1 MSSNQEPEVVV
12 VTGAAG
18 GAGRAIAHAFA
29 ERVSNAMA
37 TVFACFRDATAQESP
52 ALKLRQEPPA

>member
-1 MSSNQEPEVVV
+1 M

-37 TVFACFRDATAQESP
+37 TVFARFRDTTAQESP